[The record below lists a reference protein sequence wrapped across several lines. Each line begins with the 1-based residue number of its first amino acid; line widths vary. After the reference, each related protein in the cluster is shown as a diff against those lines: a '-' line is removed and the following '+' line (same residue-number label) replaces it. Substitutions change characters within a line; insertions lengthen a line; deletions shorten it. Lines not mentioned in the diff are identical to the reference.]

1 MSAGS
6 IRNALSFD
14 VEDYFQVAALAA
26 AVDRKSWD
34 KQPSRVDAN
43 TARLLDLLAERGVHA
58 TFFVLGWIAERH
70 PAIVRSIAAAGHEIA
85 CHGYSHELIYR
96 QSPEAFREETRRSKG
111 ILEDQAQARIR
122 GYRAAT
128 WSITRKSL
136 WALDILAEQGFSY
149 DSSIFPTHHDLYG
162 IPEAPR
168 VPHRLSLPGGATLL
182 EFPPST
188 VRLGPVN
195 LPVAGGGY
203 FRLLPLAVTR
213 WAIRRIN
220 REGLPFLFYL
230 HPWEIDPDQPRMKV
244 GLKSRLRHYTNIDSC
259 ERKLAALLDEFPM
272 GTIWDALQAPTF
284 PSRAVSA
291 YLSPVAAGSA
301 GAAS

>member
-1 MSAGS
+1 VSAGPHC
-6 IRNALSFD
+6 NALSFD
-14 VEDYFQVAALAA
+14 VEDYFQVAALAS
-26 AVDRKSWD
+26 AVDRRSWD
-34 KQPSRVDAN
+34 AQPSRVGAN
-43 TARLLDLLAERGVHA
+43 TTRLLDLLAARRVRA

-70 PAIVRSIAAAGHEIA
+70 PAIVRSIAAAGHEIG

-96 QSPEAFREETRRSKG
+96 QSPESFREETRRSKA
-111 ILEDQAQARIR
+111 ILEDQAQSRVR

-128 WSITRKSL
+128 WSITRQSL
-136 WALDILAEQGFSY
+136 WALDVLAEQGFEY

-168 VPHRLSLPGGATLL
+168 VPHRLTLAGGATLL

-188 VRLGPVN
+188 VRLGSLN

-203 FRLLPLAVTR
+203 FRLLPLGVTR
-213 WAIRRIN
+213 WAIRRVN

-230 HPWEIDPDQPRMKV
+230 HPWEIDPEQPRMKV

-272 GTIWDALQAPTF
+272 GTVWDALQAPQLPT
-284 PSRAVSA
+284 RAVSA
-291 YLSPVAAGSA
+291 YLRPAVAG

>member
-1 MSAGS
+1 MR
-6 IRNALSFD
+6 IALSFD
-14 VEDYFQVAALAA
+14 VEDYFQVEALAG
-26 AVDRKSWD
+26 AVDRSSWNA
-34 KQPSRVDAN
+34 QPSRVQAN
-43 TARLLDLLAERGVHA
+43 TARLLEILAGRGVRA

-70 PAIVRSIAAAGHEIA
+70 PGIVRDIAATGHEVA

-96 QSPEAFREETRRSKG
+96 QSPAKFREETNRARG
-111 ILEDQAQARIR
+111 ILEDQAQTRIR

-128 WSITRKSL
+128 WSITRQSL
-136 WALDILAEQGFSY
+136 WALDILVEQGFDY

-162 IPEAPR
+162 IAGAPR
-168 VPHRLSLPGGATLL
+168 GPHRLALPGGGSLL

-213 WAIRRIN
+213 WAMRRVN

-230 HPWEIDPDQPRMKV
+230 HPWEIDPGQPRFKV
-244 GLKSRLRHYTNIDSC
+244 GLRSRIRHYTNISSC
-259 ERKLAALLDEFPM
+259 ERKFAALLAEFPM
-272 GTIWDALQAPTF
+272 APVGDVLQGSLPPDRETGTRLC
-284 PSRAVSA
+284 
-291 YLSPVAAGSA
+291 AAT
-301 GAAS
+301 AASGGIPA

>member
-1 MSAGS
+1 MTAG
-6 IRNALSFD
+6 IRRNALSFD
-14 VEDYFQVAALAA
+14 VEDYFQVAALAS
-26 AVDRKSWD
+26 AVDRGSWD
-34 KQPSRVDAN
+34 AQPSRVGAN
-43 TARLLDLLAERGVHA
+43 TARLLDLLAERKVRA

-70 PAIVRSIAAAGHEIA
+70 PAIVRRIAAAGHEIA

-96 QSPEAFREETRRSKG
+96 QTPEAFREETRRSKG
-111 ILEDQAQARIR
+111 ILEQQAQARVR

-128 WSITRKSL
+128 WSITRQSL
-136 WALDILAEQGFSY
+136 WALDILGELGFDY

-168 VPHRLSLPGGATLL
+168 VPHRLTLPGGGTLL

-188 VRLGPVN
+188 VRLGPLN

-213 WAIRRIN
+213 WAIRRVN
-220 REGLPFLFYL
+220 GEGLPFLFYL

-272 GTIWDALQAPTF
+272 GTVWDALQAPQL
-284 PSRAVSA
+284 PSRPVSA
-291 YLSPVAAGSA
+291 YLRPAAAGSA
-301 GAAS
+301 G

>member
-1 MSAGS
+1 MSTGPF
-6 IRNALSFD
+6 RNALSFD
-14 VEDYFQVAALAA
+14 VEDYFQVAALAS
-26 AVDRKSWD
+26 AVDRRSWD
-34 KQPSRVDAN
+34 AQPSRVGAN
-43 TARLLDLLAERGVHA
+43 TARLLDLLAARKVRA

-70 PAIVRSIAAAGHEIA
+70 PAIVRKIAAAGHEIA
-85 CHGYSHELIYR
+85 CHGYSHELIFR
-96 QSPEAFREETRRSKG
+96 QRPEAFREETRRSKG
-111 ILEDQAQARIR
+111 ILEDQAQTAVR

-128 WSITRKSL
+128 WSITRQSL
-136 WALDILAEQGFSY
+136 WALDALAELGFVY

-168 VPHRLSLPGGATLL
+168 VPHRLTLPGGGALL

-188 VRLGPVN
+188 VRIGSLN

-213 WAIRRIN
+213 WAIRRVN

-272 GTIWDALQAPTF
+272 GTIWDALQAPQLPT
-284 PSRAVSA
+284 RAVA
-291 YLSPVAAGSA
+291 GYLRTAAAG

>member
-1 MSAGS
+1 MSAGT
-6 IRNALSFD
+6 IHNALSFD
-14 VEDYFQVAALAA
+14 VEDYFQVAALAE

-34 KQPSRVDAN
+34 RQPSRVDAN
-43 TARLLDLLAERGVHA
+43 TARLLDLLATRGVHA
-58 TFFVLGWIAERH
+58 TFFVLGWIAERY

-96 QSPEAFREETRRSKG
+96 QSPAAFREETRRSKG
-111 ILEDQAQARIR
+111 ILEEQAQTRVR

-128 WSITRKSL
+128 WSITRQSL

-168 VPHRLSLPGGATLL
+168 VPHRLSLPGGASLL

-188 VRLGPVN
+188 VRIGPAN

-220 REGLPFLFYL
+220 REGVPFLFYL

>member
-1 MSAGS
+1 VSAGPHC
-6 IRNALSFD
+6 NALSFD
-14 VEDYFQVAALAA
+14 VEDYFQVAALAS
-26 AVDRKSWD
+26 AVDRRSWD
-34 KQPSRVDAN
+34 AQPSRVGAN
-43 TARLLDLLAERGVHA
+43 TTRLLDLLAARRVRA

-70 PAIVRSIAAAGHEIA
+70 PAIVRSIAAAGHEIG

-96 QSPEAFREETRRSKG
+96 QSAESFREETLRSKA
-111 ILEDQAQARIR
+111 ILEDQAQSRVR

-128 WSITRKSL
+128 WSITRQSL
-136 WALDILAEQGFSY
+136 WALDVLAEQGFEY

-168 VPHRLSLPGGATLL
+168 VPHRLTLAGGATLL

-188 VRLGPVN
+188 VRLGSLN

-203 FRLLPLAVTR
+203 FRLLPLGVTR
-213 WAIRRIN
+213 WAIRRVN

-230 HPWEIDPDQPRMKV
+230 HPWEIDPEQPRMKV

-272 GTIWDALQAPTF
+272 GTVWDALQAPQLPT
-284 PSRAVSA
+284 RAVSA
-291 YLSPVAAGSA
+291 YLRPAVAG

>member
-1 MSAGS
+1 VSAGL
-6 IRNALSFD
+6 RNALSFD

-26 AVDRKSWD
+26 AVDRQSWD
-34 KQPSRVDAN
+34 SQPSRVDAN
-43 TARLLDLLAERGVHA
+43 TARLLGLLSERGVRA

-70 PAIVRSIAAAGHEIA
+70 PGIVRNIAAAGHEIA

-96 QSPEAFREETRRSKG
+96 QSLEAFREETRRAKG
-111 ILEDQAQARIR
+111 ILEDQAQTRIR

-128 WSITRKSL
+128 WSITRQSL
-136 WALDILAEQGFSY
+136 WALDVLAEQGFQY

-168 VPHRLSLPGGATLL
+168 VPHRLALPGGGSLL

-188 VRLGPVN
+188 VRLGPMN

-272 GTIWDALQAPTF
+272 GTIWDALQAPRF
-284 PSRAVSA
+284 PDRAVSA
-291 YLSPVAAGSA
+291 YLRPAAAGSA
-301 GAAS
+301 GAAT